1 MIFKLFKII
10 SRAYLS
16 TQITCLVANL
26 TTMSEV
32 SGLDARANVLQK
44 TAGSYMETTIGQ
56 ISGECDLF
64 QILLECFV
72 VRGCCY
78 FSERYV

>member
-1 MIFKLFKII
+1 MVEFQTFQNNFSLFVDQN
-10 SRAYLS
+10 YMFG
-16 TQITCLVANL
+16 CEFDNN
-26 TTMSEV
+26 EV

-44 TAGSYMETTIGQ
+44 TAGSKWKQLGQ

-64 QILLECFV
+64 QMECFD

-78 FSERYV
+78 LSERYV